1 MDLNASDA
9 GDEMVEETLDDALL
23 EQLAAERQAREGPIT
38 WAEEPMEEFE
48 EQEVIDES
56 PEQVDE
62 PPRQEVSPPPTADAQ
77 DVDYAVW
84 YENGTL
90 RTNAPAHFLT
100 TTSWTSLLTAF
111 TNTRTYLTGLNPQ
124 WPSLTHP
131 TNCIRGVVAKQST
144 PWTVDS
150 PGEFCCKRCFNT
162 QRVCLKFNAVS
173 NRLEALPLPEEV
185 RGEEFG
191 VGWFV
196 AEEGNMSNKGHFKGL
211 WK

>member
-1 MDLNASDA
+1 M
-9 GDEMVEETLDDALL
+9 GDS
-23 EQLAAERQAREGPIT
+23 GG
-38 WAEEPMEEFE
+38 
-48 EQEVIDES
+48 QEVVDES
-56 PEQVDE
+56 PGQIDA
-62 PPRQEVSPPPTADAQ
+62 PPRRETAPSPTTTAQ
-77 DVDYAVW
+77 DADYAVW

-90 RTNAPAHFLT
+90 RTNAPAHLLT
-100 TTSWTSLLTAF
+100 VSWTSLLTAF

-131 TNCIRGVVAKQST
+131 TNCVRGVVAKQST

-162 QRVCLKFNAVS
+162 QRVCLRYNKKS
-173 NRLEALPLPEEV
+173 ERLEALPLPEEV

-191 VGWFV
+191 LGWFV
-196 AEEGNMSNKGHFKGL
+196 AEEGNMSNKGVFKGL